1 MTLRNTTPV
10 PNVFFDSLMSQLS
23 SSAVRVYLKIVRNTY
38 GWRDPQGNVKL
49 RDWISHSQ
57 FAKVGL
63 SSRSVTTAI
72 DELLKQDLITLTDDY
87 GNPLDHPKK
96 RKNAK
101 RIYYGLKHNTQANP
115 ALNKAKNDKNKGQF
129 LPSTKEITTKEMY
142 KANERL
148 TDQERMQQILQNEE
162 EKQIRR
168 DNWL

>member
-10 PNVFFDSLMSQLS
+10 PNVFFDSLMIELS

-38 GWRDPQGNVKL
+38 GWRDPQGNVKQ

-57 FAKVGL
+57 FSKVGL

-72 DELLKQDLITLTDDY
+72 DELLGHNLITLTDDF
-87 GNPLDHPKK
+87 GNLLNHPKQ

-101 RIYYGLKHNTQANP
+101 RIYYGLQSNTQVNLAF
-115 ALNKAKNDKNKGQF
+115 NKAKNDKNKAQF
-129 LPSTKEITTKEMY
+129 LPTTKEISSQKY

-148 TDQERMQQILQNEE
+148 SDQERMQQILQNEE
-162 EKQIRR
+162 DKQIRR
-168 DNWL
+168 NNWL